1 CIFINL
7 FLFYIFNQ
15 LNNMQLLVYAIVVA
29 VIIPVIH
36 VPFDTIAYDV
46 IGKSHKAKTYRI
58 EYIAWLEVFVNVGRI
73 ISVTAFII
81 GLYTFSNNIAIPFV
95 MATFSIA
102 YFFVYL
108 FVKKTSFI

>member
-1 CIFINL
+1 ISLSVFIIL
-7 FLFYIFNQ
+7 FQ
-15 LNNMQLLVYAIVVA
+15 LTYTQLLMYAIVVC
-29 VIIPVIH
+29 VFTPLLY
-36 VPFDTIAYDV
+36 VPFDSFAYDV
-46 IGKSHKAKTYRI
+46 IVKSHKANTYRI
-58 EYIAWLEVFVNVGRI
+58 EYIVCLEVFVNIARI

-81 GLYTFSNNIAIPFV
+81 GLYTFPNNIAIPFV